1 VEADQ
6 RAKDDGWQH
15 LKTRRITMTEIF
27 RNYSHMVESLQE
39 LSKSVKTVAAN
50 DESLKCATKAAL
62 LQAMDMK
69 IKSESL
75 GDSADKV
82 LGEQDKTASE
92 AIYTLM
98 DFVALKTKNV
108 NELLDVE
115 ILATEIMITIDM
127 QNAGPVLSY

>member
-1 VEADQ
+1 
-6 RAKDDGWQH
+6 
-15 LKTRRITMTEIF
+15 MTEIF